1 MDELKNIVQRRI
13 TIENPDDLE
22 LVLDCI
28 NLHTV
33 YNLVLNNGKFI
44 FTTMSMDDEQVA
56 RITDLL
62 DTFGIDYTVEDIAWE
77 EVVKAVEA
85 LEPDPIDWRDDEAS
99 ESIEDSEDA

>member
-28 NLHTV
+28 NLHCCYT
-33 YNLVLNNGKFI
+33 LVLNNGKFI
-44 FTTMSMDDEQVA
+44 FTTMSMDDEKLA

-62 DTFGIDYTVEDIAWE
+62 DTVDIDYTVEDIPWE
-77 EVVKAVEA
+77 EVVKAVESV
-85 LEPDPIDWRDDEAS
+85 EDSEEDDSETDEA
-99 ESIEDSEDA
+99 IEDSEDA